1 MNKTLRHFF
10 KPLLGVFLAGLLG
23 HAQASDEGVT
33 IRIGS
38 PDQGAGSLPFVQG
51 VVGLAHI
58 QQQLEQEFASSG
70 VKVQWHFFKGAGPAV
85 NEALANQQLDFAW
98 LGDLAAIIGRSS
110 GLQTRL
116 LLGARGANMY
126 LAVTPQSGITQLA
139 DLKGKRVAV
148 YRGTADQLSF
158 ARALE
163 SQGLKERDL
172 QIISLDWAAAR
183 AALASGQ
190 IDATWSGMG
199 VLGLESKGIQFP
211 LSTKQLSRQSTTQA
225 GLVGTQAFIEQHPE
239 LTQRLIKVLVKN
251 AFWLSDPYS
260 LPEYSKL
267 MGERSSTP
275 AALFERELKD
285 DDLKFR
291 NSPRIDPFLKS
302 ALQDSVEQARK
313 LGLIRRTFSVDE
325 WVEPRFV
332 EAAVQERKLTGFWPQ
347 YDAAGNAL

>member
-1 MNKTLRHFF
+1 MSRSLKHLF
-10 KPLLGVFLAGLLG
+10 KPLMGVLLAGLLG

-38 PDQGAGSLPFVQG
+38 PDQGAGSQPFIQG

-58 QQQLEQEFASSG
+58 RQQLEQEFAASG

-126 LAVTPQSGITQLA
+126 LAVAPQAGIAQLT

-211 LSTKQLSRQSTTQA
+211 VSTKQLSRQSTTQA
-225 GLVGTQAFIEQHPE
+225 GLIGTQAFIDQHPD
-239 LTQRLIKVLVKN
+239 LTQRLINVLVKN
-251 AFWLSDPYS
+251 AVWLSDAQNLPAYS
-260 LPEYSKL
+260 AL

-275 AALFERELKD
+275 AALFERELKG

-291 NSPRIDPFLKS
+291 NSPRLDPFLKS
-302 ALQDSVEQARK
+302 TLQDSVDQARA
-313 LGLIRRTFSVDE
+313 LGLIRRTFQVAE
-325 WVEPRFV
+325 WFEPRFV
-332 EAAVQERKLTGFWPQ
+332 DTALQQQKLTGFWPAF
-347 YDAAGNAL
+347 DAAGNAL